1 MCLKPA
7 RAVDTT
13 FSAFLGGSL
22 VESFTA
28 ASDSGF
34 PADSGRFY
42 GFEGI
47 VFDEIRLSINA
58 VNMGANLDNLQYNV
72 ANVPEPATRY
82 AQNHP

>member
-1 MCLKPA
+1 MAPRYALGSTLPCAAPGYGA
-7 RAVDTT
+7 FVSTT

-58 VNMGANLDNLQYNV
+58 VNMGANLDNL
-72 ANVPEPATRY
+72 
-82 AQNHP
+82 